1 MNKFYMP
8 IVIALLLSFSVY
20 PMQYVLSVNI
30 NFLPIQFVIYLLI
43 LIYLFQYSFNSN
55 FFKIIGYFIIYFVV
69 IALYNIVNPVSI
81 ATNAI
86 ILSIFTFV
94 LLLIVKNIKNNKIQ
108 YLDQI
113 LVYFFIIFI
122 IYSLYLNLE
131 HILQIGWVIRSKGFG
146 SGTLYATLST
156 IAIIYFTNKYKAKL
170 INLITYLLFII
181 IPLWSI
187 LLTQSRGALLILLLM
202 LVYINSQHI
211 KKIIKLSTFVII
223 LGFIVILFFPD
234 FFQLAFVKRIDPSSY
249 NNLEELTSNRI
260 QTQEMIAKW
269 LDNEQEIYKL
279 IFGNGLN
286 ELKYLVNH
294 STYEFP
300 HFDILYI
307 LYDGGYYSLLFYV
320 FFIILIIKNNKS
332 NVYMYIYLLS
342 SLHTNMI
349 LSPAFIFLVFLLD
362 RNNDRLNETKMKD
375 NN

>member
-1 MNKFYMP
+1 MKQYLLP
-8 IVIALLLSFSVY
+8 IIISLLLSFSVY
-20 PMQYVLSVNI
+20 PMQYILNMQV
-30 NFLPIQFVIYLLI
+30 NFLPLQFIAYVII
-43 LIYLFQYSFNSN
+43 LIFLFQYNFNSK
-55 FFKIIGYFIIYFVV
+55 FFKYIGFFVIYFVV
-69 IALYNIVNPVSI
+69 ISLYNIVNPMSI
-81 ATNAI
+81 ITNAI
-86 ILSIFTFV
+86 VLSIFTFV
-94 LLLIVKNIKNNKIQ
+94 ILLVSTEVKKINFR

-113 LVYFFIIFI
+113 LLYFFIIFI
-122 IYSLYLNLE
+122 IYSLALNLE
-131 HILQIGWVIRSKGFG
+131 HISKIGWIIRSKGFG

-156 IAIIYFTNKYKAKL
+156 IAIIYFTNKYKVKS

-249 NNLEELTSNRI
+249 SNLEELTSNRI
-260 QTQEMIAKW
+260 QTQEMIASW
-269 LDNEQEIYKL
+269 LDSEQAVFKL

-294 STYEFP
+294 SNYEFP

-320 FFIILIIKNNKS
+320 FFIILIIKKNKS

-349 LSPAFIFLVFLLD
+349 LSPAFIFLVYLLD
-362 RNNDRLNETKMKD
+362 RNNDRLNEFKMKD